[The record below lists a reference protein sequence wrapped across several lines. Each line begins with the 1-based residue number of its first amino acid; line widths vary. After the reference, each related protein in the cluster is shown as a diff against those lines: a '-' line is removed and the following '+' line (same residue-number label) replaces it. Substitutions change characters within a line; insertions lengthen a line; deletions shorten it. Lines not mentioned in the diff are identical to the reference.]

1 MVLFLVQWF
10 SGQISVADTKKN
22 LFKQVYVLP
31 KLRPSPQTF
40 YSHHHQLVNRYEI
53 AISRSPTRF
62 LTDCVVLFPLYI
74 FVLCLLPNVINVSCV
89 HTRIYLVV
97 FVMYILSYCYLYVLS
112 RVMVSYTISV
122 NKTMLG
128 SSLSQ
133 MFDSFV
139 CILCWT
145 TLSIM
150 FQFYWWRKR
159 RSTRRNHR
167 LIESQL
173 PTLSHNNYITS
184 VFHWNGT
191 I

>member
-1 MVLFLVQWF
+1 M
-10 SGQISVADTKKN
+10 
-22 LFKQVYVLP
+22 
-31 KLRPSPQTF
+31 
-40 YSHHHQLVNRYEI
+40 
-53 AISRSPTRF
+53 
-62 LTDCVVLFPLYI
+62 LFPLYI
-74 FVLCLLPNVINVSCV
+74 FVLCFLPNVINVSCV

-184 VFHWNGT
+184 VFHWNVT
-191 I
+191 IWLVWSGHMIIRDVSHPNETQIQTCTCLHDDVRCKQSMA